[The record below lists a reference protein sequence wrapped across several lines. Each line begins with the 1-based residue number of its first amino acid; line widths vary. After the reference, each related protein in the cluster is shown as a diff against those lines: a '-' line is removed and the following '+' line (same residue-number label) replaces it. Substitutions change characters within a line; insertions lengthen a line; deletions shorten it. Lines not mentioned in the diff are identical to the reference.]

1 MANQKQS
8 RVVGEHGLSG
18 VILGPSDSSPDEVAI
33 ALADGRQVSVP
44 PSQLTLRP
52 EGGWFLR
59 TANEPDREIV
69 LPVISEELDVQ
80 KRKRTT
86 GKVRVE
92 KESIAHDET
101 VSMPLTRER
110 ADVRRVV
117 INRPVTAV
125 PAVRREGDTIILPI
139 VEEVPVVEKRL
150 MLKEEIH
157 VTRRRTTE
165 QHEETVTVR
174 KEQAAVRRLDAE
186 GKPQPVESSPGV
198 LPPEERSLLDP
209 TKPRP
214 SVLGPRRKSG
224 SNSRKSLLRRD

>member
-1 MANQKQS
+1 MANQNQS
-8 RVVGEHGLSG
+8 RVVGEHGLRG
-18 VILGPSDSSPDEVAI
+18 VVLGPSESSRDEIAI
-33 ALADGRQVSVP
+33 ALADGREISVP
-44 PSQLTLRP
+44 PSALSLRP

-59 TANEPDREIV
+59 NANEPDSEIV

-92 KESIAHDET
+92 KESVAHNET
-101 VSMPLTRER
+101 VSMPLTSER

-117 INRPVTAV
+117 IDRPVDVV
-125 PAVRREGDTIILPI
+125 PAVRREGDTIILPVI
-139 VEEVPVVEKRL
+139 EEVPVVEKRL

-157 VTRRRTTE
+157 VTRRRTTQ
-165 QHEETVTVR
+165 QHEETVTLR

-186 GKPQPVESSPGV
+186 GKPQLAASSPEV

-214 SVLGPRRKSG
+214 SVLGSRRKSA
-224 SNSRKSLLRRD
+224 SSTRKSLLRRD